1 MSAGPLFQWEW
12 LIIELLLLGFAIF
25 EVVSY
30 RRYKRRMQKQAL
42 EQPATADELPSPP
55 AAGSAER

>member
-1 MSAGPLFQWEW
+1 MSAGSLFQWEW

-30 RRYKRRMQKQAL
+30 RRYKRRKQIEEAASA
-42 EQPATADELPSPP
+42 EKPASPP

>member
-1 MSAGPLFQWEW
+1 MSTGSLFQWEW

-25 EVVSY
+25 ELVSY
-30 RRYKRRMQKQAL
+30 RRYKRRKQL
-42 EQPATADELPSPP
+42 EEASSGEEAASAP

>member
-1 MSAGPLFQWEW
+1 MSAGSLFQWEW

-30 RRYKRRMQKQAL
+30 RRYKRRKQL
-42 EQPATADELPSPP
+42 EEATSGEKAASPP
-55 AAGSAER
+55 ASGGAER

>member
-1 MSAGPLFQWEW
+1 MNAGSLFQWEW
-12 LIIELLLLGFAIF
+12 LIIELLLLAFAIF

-30 RRYKRRMQKQAL
+30 RRYKRRMQKQVAG
-42 EQPATADELPSPP
+42 QAAATDEPPSPP